1 MRNLVYILSQTK
13 TVETL
18 RQIITVA
25 LIADS
30 WFSGLIRFGVTP
42 GGGGAAGVLSRLDTD
57 SGPAIPAIVLD
68 LGIQI
73 PPIESFDSDTILK
86 L

>member
-30 WFSGLIRFGVTP
+30 WFSGLMRFGVTP

-57 SGPAIPAIVLD
+57 SGPAIPAIVPD

-73 PPIESFDSDTILK
+73 PPIESFDSDTIPK